1 MGYQGER
8 VHSEINRVES
18 SGGEAITSP
27 GSTPEQQQ
35 EEKQQKGQESTT
47 PASTSLSPC

>member
-35 EEKQQKGQESTT
+35 EEKQKGQEPTT